1 MKAPHWV
8 TLAVALGIIGW
19 VITQMLGQDPT
30 GGFNQPPRQPAA
42 DDDVARITTYRDH
55 LCHPDELPAGYT
67 FTPHRYPRVT
77 GGEITN
83 AIHKGFSMMRVP
95 ASQDV
100 QWLIAPPSEV
110 MF

>member
-1 MKAPHWV
+1 VKAPHWLA
-8 TLAVALGIIGW
+8 LAVAFGVIGY
-19 VITQMLGQDPT
+19 VLTQMLGQDPT
-30 GGFNQPPRQPAA
+30 GGFNQPPMQPAA
-42 DDDVARITTYRDH
+42 DDDVARVKTYQDH
-55 LCHPDELPAGYT
+55 LCHPAEHWHGYT
-67 FTPHRYPRVT
+67 FTPHRYPKHC

-83 AIHKGFSMMRVP
+83 TIHKGFSSMRVP